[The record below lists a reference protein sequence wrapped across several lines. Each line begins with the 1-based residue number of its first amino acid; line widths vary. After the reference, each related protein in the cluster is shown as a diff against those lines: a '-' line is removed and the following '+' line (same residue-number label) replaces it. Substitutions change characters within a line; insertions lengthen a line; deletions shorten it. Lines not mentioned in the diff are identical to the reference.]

1 MNHSVLIAD
10 DEEDILK
17 LVGSSLAGA
26 GFAVLEAQ
34 SGAEALEKALGQ
46 LPALIVLDVMLPG
59 MTGLELCRTLK
70 GDTRTRHIPIIMLTA
85 KVQEIDRVV
94 GLELGAD
101 DYVTKPFSPR
111 ELVLRVK
118 AQIRRSQGSEEP
130 AETLRAGELV
140 LDRLRHLVTIKGKAI
155 ALTATE
161 FKLLSLLMERAGR
174 VQTRENLL
182 NEVWGYDVAIQSRTV
197 DIHVRRLREK
207 LGKVAD
213 CIETVRG
220 FGYRVIEMRP

>member
-10 DEEDILK
+10 DEEDVLQ
-17 LVGSSLAGA
+17 LVGSSLKGA
-26 GFAVLEAQ
+26 GFKIMEAQ
-34 SGAEALEKALGQ
+34 GGAEAMEKAFDQ
-46 LPALIVLDVMLPG
+46 HPSLIVLDVMLPG
-59 MTGLELCRTLK
+59 MSGLELCRTFK
-70 GDTRTRHIPIIMLTA
+70 GDARTRNIPIIMLTA
-85 KVQEIDRVV
+85 KAQEIDRVV

-118 AQIRRSQGSEEP
+118 SQIRRSQGAEEP
-130 AETLRAGELV
+130 SDTLRSGDLV
-140 LDRLRHLVTIKGKAI
+140 LDRLRHSVTVKGKAVL
-155 ALTATE
+155 LTATE

-174 VQTRENLL
+174 VQTRETLL

-207 LGKVAD
+207 LGRVSD

-220 FGYRVIEMRP
+220 FGYRIAEIT